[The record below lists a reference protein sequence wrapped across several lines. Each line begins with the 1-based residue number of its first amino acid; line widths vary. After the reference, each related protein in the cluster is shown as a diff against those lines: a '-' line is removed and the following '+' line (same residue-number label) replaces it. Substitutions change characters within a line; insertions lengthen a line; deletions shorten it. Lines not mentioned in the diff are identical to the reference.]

1 MNIDI
6 RQAWLDFYQ
15 SKGYKKIDSAP
26 LVHPAFPTSFNMSAG
41 LVQLDPRIRMPTK
54 SNPLKECLVQ
64 KCVRYFDIN
73 RVGDNNHLSFF
84 EMAGAFE
91 VVEINIEQTILNVW
105 EFLTAK
111 LQINPLNL
119 WITMFDKDIVVDKEI
134 SLSDDLSLSLS
145 LSARW

>member
-1 MNIDI
+1 MNINI
-6 RQAWLDFYQ
+6 RLAWLDFYQ

-54 SNPLKECLVQ
+54 SSPLKECLVQ

-91 VVEINIEQTILNVW
+91 VVEINKSLKGKTFMNNNSEL
-105 EFLTAK
+105 
-111 LQINPLNL
+111 
-119 WITMFDKDIVVDKEI
+119 FDRNKIMVYPKVI
-134 SLSDDLSLSLS
+134 SLTP
-145 LSARW
+145 